1 MSVAHFNVI
10 VVGSGVAGLSFL
22 HYLKNE
28 QALVSKHQTA
38 ALFCKSNISDTNT
51 SWAQGG
57 IAAVQNII
65 SSKDSIEQH
74 IQDTLTAGAFTNDK
88 NIVKKVIEQGPAL
101 MQDLL
106 EMGMPFDTTPD
117 NGIDLAKEGGH
128 SAHRVWHVK
137 DYTGKALQQT
147 LLENLNN
154 NKSNSIFENC
164 LVVSIDQIEASLF
177 LVTVYDLVSKIFT
190 TYTSNAIVLATGGI
204 GQLYQKT
211 TNALVATA
219 DGIYFANR
227 LGALIQGLSFIQ
239 FHPTGLYSNESST
252 FLLSEALRGAGA
264 VLRNRAGQDFMY
276 KYHASG
282 SLAPRDI
289 VSRAIINEMQLE
301 KVLYQ
306 YLDATTID
314 KEVIENHFPSIYA
327 TVKAQTGIDITTT
340 PIPIVPTQHYSCGGI
355 QVNEYGETT
364 IANMYAIGECAHTGL
379 HGANRLASNSLLE
392 GLAFGK
398 FAAGAIV
405 KNLSRPKADNTV
417 LISSPKTNLQ
427 PAMLAIDK
435 EAIKEVVGTY
445 ASVLKTTEGLK
456 KGYDLIASFIDNA
469 KPVQEFSKDAFEA
482 HCMAQVALLLFKD
495 ALAQTIN
502 KGVFY
507 NESIA

>member
-28 QALVSKHQTA
+28 QAQGSKHQTA

-57 IAAVQNII
+57 IAAVQNIA
-65 SSKDSIEQH
+65 SSNDSIQKH
-74 IQDTLTAGAFTNDK
+74 IEDTLMAGAFTNDK
-88 NIVKKVIEQGPAL
+88 TIVKKVIEQGPAL

-106 EMGMPFDTTPD
+106 EMGMLFDTTKNND
-117 NGIDLAKEGGH
+117 IDLAKEGGH

-154 NKSNSIFENC
+154 NKANSIFENC
-164 LVVSIDQIEASLF
+164 LVISIDKIEASLF

-219 DGIYFANR
+219 DGIYLASR
-227 LGALIQGLSFIQ
+227 LGAQIEGLSFIQ
-239 FHPTGLYSNESST
+239 FHPTGLFTNKSST
-252 FLLSEALRGAGA
+252 FLISEALRGAGA

-301 KVLYQ
+301 QKLYQ
-306 YLDATTID
+306 YLDATAID

-355 QVNEYGETT
+355 QVNEFGETT
-364 IANMYAIGECAHTGL
+364 VSNMYAIGECAHTGL

-405 KNLSRPKADNTV
+405 KNASVSTNEDTV
-417 LISSPKTNLQ
+417 LKSPPKTSLA
-427 PAMLAIDK
+427 PTILAIDK
-435 EAIKEVVGTY
+435 AVIKEVVSTY

-456 KGYDLIASFIDNA
+456 KGFDLIASLIDNA
-469 KPVQEFSKDAFEA
+469 KPVQAFSKDAFEA
-482 HCMAQVALLLFKD
+482 QCMAQAALLLFKD
-495 ALAQTIN
+495 ALSQTIN